1 MSKNNDSFWQYIEDN
16 LGFIVLE
23 LLIIAVLLMP
33 LFGMVK

>member
-1 MSKNNDSFWQYIEDN
+1 MSKENSFWSYIEQN